1 MARPAS
7 DISDR
12 VVHAARDRFLAEGV
26 DGASLRQIA
35 KDAGTSIGMIY
46 YYYPTKD
53 DLFLAVVEER
63 YADLLADLEE
73 ALATTKPVEQRITD
87 LFLRIARLSDEELM
101 VVRIVVREVLVSGE
115 RRKRIA
121 ERFGR
126 GHLPLV
132 LRTIADG
139 VGSGQLRS
147 DLPAPVLGI
156 SMFALALFPQV
167 LRRLIGDNIPLPIAA
182 LVPQGEP
189 LARMLADVVLHGIT
203 PRK

>member
-12 VVHAARDRFLAEGV
+12 IVHAARDRFLTEGV

-53 DLFLAVVEER
+53 DLFLGVVEEK
-63 YADLLADLEE
+63 YAALLEDFEE
-73 ALATTKPVEQRITD
+73 ALAPSKPVEERIRD
-87 LFLRIARLSDEELM
+87 LFLRIARFSDDEVTL
-101 VVRIVVREVLVSGE
+101 VRIVVREAMLSSE
-115 RRKRIA
+115 RRHRIA
-121 ERFGR
+121 ERFAR

-139 VGSGQLRS
+139 VTSGRLRS

-156 SMFALALFPQV
+156 SMFALALFPQI
-167 LRRLIGDNIPLPIAA
+167 LRRLVGDSLPVAM
-182 LVPQGEP
+182 LVPKGED

>member
-7 DISDR
+7 DINAR
-12 VVHAARDRFLAEGV
+12 IVHAARDRFLAEGV

-46 YYYPTKD
+46 YYFPTKD

-63 YADLLADLEE
+63 YVDLLEDLEE
-73 ALATTKPVEQRITD
+73 ALAAGKPVETRIRD
-87 LFLRIARLSDEELM
+87 LFLRIARLSEDEVTL
-101 VVRIVVREVLVSGE
+101 VRIVVREAMLSSE

-139 VGSGQLRS
+139 VSTGQLRG

-167 LRRLIGDNIPLPIAA
+167 FRRLVGDAFPLAA
-182 LVPQGEP
+182 LVPQGEE
-189 LARMLADVVLHGIT
+189 LAKMLADVLLHGIT
-203 PRK
+203 PRR